1 MQRMKIANRKIGLIA
16 GDGRFPLI
24 FAQEAKRQ
32 GVKVVALAIKKET
45 NPSLENLVDRIHWVN
60 VGELGDLIE
69 ICKKEKITRAV
80 MAGQVRHT
88 RLFSQVKL
96 DARAMALLAG
106 VKDKK
111 ANSLLGAVADE
122 LSREGIELIDSATY
136 LSHLLPSPG
145 ILTRRKPT
153 QKEWRDIEF
162 GHKMAKEIAGL
173 DIGQTIVVKDQAVLA
188 VEGMDG
194 TDSTIKR
201 GGRLGRGSV
210 VVVKVSKPQ
219 QDRRFDLPIVGE
231 RTIEVLKEA
240 KAKVLAFSARSTI
253 LLDRERVVRK
263 ANQSGISLVAI
274 REEGS

>member
-1 MQRMKIANRKIGLIA
+1 MKIEHRKIGLIA
-16 GDGRFPLI
+16 GNGKFPLI
-24 FAQEAKRQ
+24 FAQEAKRV
-32 GVKVVALAIKKET
+32 GTEVIALAIKKET
-45 NPSLENLVDRIHWVN
+45 SPSLENLVDRIHWVN
-60 VGELGDLIE
+60 VGQLGDLIE
-69 ICKKEKITRAV
+69 ICKKEGITRAV

-88 RLFSQVKL
+88 RLFGQVRL

-122 LSREGIELIDSATY
+122 LLREGIELIDSATY

-173 DIGQTIVVKDQAVLA
+173 DIGQTVVVKDQAVLA

-194 TDSTIKR
+194 TDRTIKR
-201 GGRLGRGSV
+201 GGRLGRGDV
-210 VVVKVSKPQ
+210 VVVKVSKPH

-231 RTIEVLKEA
+231 RTVEVLKQA

-253 LLDRERVVRK
+253 LLNREKVVK
-263 ANQSGISLVAI
+263 SANQNGISLVAVK
-274 REEGS
+274 EEES

>member
-1 MQRMKIANRKIGLIA
+1 MKIENRKIGLIA
-16 GDGRFPLI
+16 GNGKFPLI
-24 FAQEAKRQ
+24 FAQEAKKV
-32 GVKVVALAIKKET
+32 GTEVVALAIKKET
-45 NPSLENLVDRIHWVN
+45 SPSLENLVDRIHWVN
-60 VGELGDLIE
+60 VGQLGDLIE
-69 ICKKEKITRAV
+69 ICKKEGITRAV

-88 RLFSQVKL
+88 HLFGQVRL

-111 ANSLLGAVADE
+111 ADSLLGAVADE
-122 LSREGIELIDSATY
+122 LLREGIELIDSATY

-173 DIGQTIVVKDQAVLA
+173 DIGQTVVVKDQTVLA

-201 GGRLGRGSV
+201 GGKLGRGDV
-210 VVVKVSKPQ
+210 VVVKVSKPH

-231 RTIEVLKEA
+231 RTVEVLKQA

-253 LLDRERVVRK
+253 LLDREKVVK
-263 ANQSGISLVAI
+263 SANQNGISLVAVK
-274 REEGS
+274 EKES

>member
-1 MQRMKIANRKIGLIA
+1 MKIENRKIGLIA
-16 GDGRFPLI
+16 GNGKFPLI
-24 FAQEAKRQ
+24 FAQEAKRV
-32 GVKVVALAIKKET
+32 GAEVVALAIKKET
-45 NPSLENLVDRIHWVN
+45 SPRLENLVDRIHWVN
-60 VGELGDLIE
+60 VGQLGDLIE
-69 ICKKEKITRAV
+69 ICKKEGITRAV

-88 RLFSQVKL
+88 RLFSQVRL

-122 LSREGIELIDSATY
+122 LLREGIELIDSATY

-173 DIGQTIVVKDQAVLA
+173 DIGQTVVVKDQTVLA

-194 TDSTIKR
+194 TDRTIKR
-201 GGRLGRGSV
+201 GGKLGRGDV
-210 VVVKVSKPQ
+210 VVVKVSKPH

-231 RTIEVLKEA
+231 RTVEILKQA

-253 LLDRERVVRK
+253 LLDREKVVK
-263 ANQSGISLVAI
+263 NANQNGISLVAVK
-274 REEGS
+274 EEES

>member
-1 MQRMKIANRKIGLIA
+1 MKIGNRKIGLIA
-16 GDGRFPLI
+16 GNGKFPLI
-24 FAQEAKRQ
+24 FAQEAKKA
-32 GVKVVALAIKKET
+32 GAKVVALAIKEET
-45 NPSLENLVDRIHWVN
+45 SPKLKNLVDRIHWVN
-60 VGELGDLIE
+60 VGQLGDLIE
-69 ICKKEKITRAV
+69 ICKKEGITRAV
-80 MAGQVRHT
+80 MAGQVRHS
-88 RLFSQVKL
+88 RLFTQVKF
-96 DARAMALLAG
+96 DPRAMALLAG

-153 QKEWRDIEF
+153 QKEWQDIEF

-173 DIGQTIVVKDQAVLA
+173 DIGQTVVVKDQAVLA

-194 TDSTIKR
+194 TDFTIKR
-201 GGRLGRGSV
+201 GGRLGRGDV

-219 QDRRFDLPIVGE
+219 QDRRFDLPIIGE
-231 RTIEVLKEA
+231 RTVEVLKQA

-253 LLDRERVVRK
+253 LLDRKKVVK
-263 ANQSGISLVAI
+263 SANQNGISLVAI
-274 REEGS
+274 KEEQS

>member
-1 MQRMKIANRKIGLIA
+1 MKIEHRKIGLIA
-16 GDGRFPLI
+16 GNGKFPLI
-24 FAQEAKRQ
+24 FAQEAKRV
-32 GVKVVALAIKKET
+32 GAEVVALAIKKET
-45 NPSLENLVDRIHWVN
+45 SPSLENLVDRIHWVN
-60 VGELGDLIE
+60 VGQLGDLIE
-69 ICKKEKITRAV
+69 ICKKEGITRAV

-88 RLFSQVKL
+88 RLFGQVRL

-122 LSREGIELIDSATY
+122 LLREGIELIDSATY

-153 QKEWRDIEF
+153 QNEWRDIEF

-173 DIGQTIVVKDQAVLA
+173 DIGQTVVVKDQTVLA

-194 TDSTIKR
+194 TDRTIKR
-201 GGRLGRGSV
+201 GGKLGRGDV

-219 QDRRFDLPIVGE
+219 QDRRFDLPIIGE
-231 RTIEVLKEA
+231 RTVEVLKQA

-253 LLDRERVVRK
+253 LLNREKVVK
-263 ANQSGISLVAI
+263 SANQNGISLVAVK
-274 REEGS
+274 EEES

>member
-1 MQRMKIANRKIGLIA
+1 MKIGNRKIGLIA
-16 GDGRFPLI
+16 GNGKFPLI
-24 FAQEAKRQ
+24 FAQEAKKA
-32 GVKVVALAIKKET
+32 GAKVVALAIKEET
-45 NPSLENLVDRIHWVN
+45 SPKLKNLVDRIHWVN
-60 VGELGDLIE
+60 VGQLGDLIE
-69 ICKKEKITRAV
+69 ICKKEGITRAV
-80 MAGQVRHT
+80 MAGQVRHS
-88 RLFSQVKL
+88 RLFTQVKL
-96 DARAMALLAG
+96 DPRAMALLAG

-173 DIGQTIVVKDQAVLA
+173 DIGQTVVVKDQSVLA

-194 TDSTIKR
+194 TDFTIKR
-201 GGRLGRGSV
+201 GGRLGRGDV

-219 QDRRFDLPIVGE
+219 QDRRFDLPIIGE
-231 RTIEVLKEA
+231 RTVEVLKQA

-253 LLDRERVVRK
+253 LLNRKKVVK
-263 ANQSGISLVAI
+263 SANQNGISLVAI
-274 REEGS
+274 KEEQS

>member
-1 MQRMKIANRKIGLIA
+1 LQGMKIENKKIGLIA
-16 GDGRFPLI
+16 GNGRFPLI
-24 FAQEAKRQ
+24 FAQEAKRA
-32 GVKVVALAIKKET
+32 GVEVVALAIKKET
-45 NPSLENLVDRIHWVN
+45 SPSLENLVDRIHWVD
-60 VGELGDLIE
+60 VGQLGDLIE
-69 ICKKEKITRAV
+69 ICKKEGITRAV

-122 LSREGIELIDSATY
+122 LSREGIELINSAIY

-153 QKEWRDIEF
+153 QKEWQDIEF

-173 DIGQTIVVKDQAVLA
+173 DIGQTVVVKDQAVLA
-188 VEGMDG
+188 VEGMEG
-194 TDSTIKR
+194 TDLAIKR
-201 GGRLGRGSV
+201 GGKLGRRDV

-231 RTIEVLKEA
+231 RTVKVLKEA
-240 KAKVLAFSARSTI
+240 KAKVFAFSARNTI
-253 LLDRERVVRK
+253 LLNREKVVKR
-263 ANQSGISLVAI
+263 ANQNGISLVAI
-274 REEGS
+274 KEEES

>member
-1 MQRMKIANRKIGLIA
+1 MKIEHRKIGLIA
-16 GDGRFPLI
+16 GNGKFPLI
-24 FAQEAKRQ
+24 FAQEAKRV
-32 GVKVVALAIKKET
+32 GAEVVALAIKKET
-45 NPSLENLVDRIHWVN
+45 SPSLENLVDRIHWVN
-60 VGELGDLIE
+60 VGQLGDLIE
-69 ICKKEKITRAV
+69 ICKKEGITRAV

-88 RLFSQVKL
+88 RLFGQVRL

-122 LSREGIELIDSATY
+122 LLREGIELIDSATY

-173 DIGQTIVVKDQAVLA
+173 DIGQTVVVKDQAVLA

-194 TDSTIKR
+194 TDRTIKR
-201 GGRLGRGSV
+201 GGKLGRGDV
-210 VVVKVSKPQ
+210 VVVKVSKPH
-219 QDRRFDLPIVGE
+219 QDRRFDLPIIGE
-231 RTIEVLKEA
+231 RTIEVLKQV

-253 LLDRERVVRK
+253 LLDREKVIK
-263 ANQSGISLVAI
+263 SANQNGISLVAVK
-274 REEGS
+274 EEES

>member
-1 MQRMKIANRKIGLIA
+1 MKIENRKIGLIA
-16 GDGRFPLI
+16 GNGKFPLI
-24 FAQEAKRQ
+24 FAQEAKRV
-32 GVKVVALAIKKET
+32 GTEVVALAIKKET
-45 NPSLENLVDRIHWVN
+45 SPSLENLVDRIHWVN
-60 VGELGDLIE
+60 VGQLGDLIE
-69 ICKKEKITRAV
+69 ICKKEGITRAV

-88 RLFSQVKL
+88 RLFGQVRL

-122 LSREGIELIDSATY
+122 LLREGIELIDSATY

-173 DIGQTIVVKDQAVLA
+173 DIGQTVVVKDQTVLA

-194 TDSTIKR
+194 TDRTIKR
-201 GGRLGRGSV
+201 GGKLGRGDV

-219 QDRRFDLPIVGE
+219 QDRRFDLPIIGE
-231 RTIEVLKEA
+231 RTIEVLKQV

-253 LLDRERVVRK
+253 LLDREKVIK
-263 ANQSGISLVAI
+263 SANQNGISLVAVK
-274 REEGS
+274 EEES

>member
-1 MQRMKIANRKIGLIA
+1 MKIEHRKIGLIA
-16 GDGRFPLI
+16 GNGKFPLI
-24 FAQEAKRQ
+24 FAQEAKRV
-32 GVKVVALAIKKET
+32 GAEVVALAIKKET
-45 NPSLENLVDRIHWVN
+45 SPSLENLVDRIHWVN
-60 VGELGDLIE
+60 VGQLGDLIE
-69 ICKKEKITRAV
+69 ICKKEGITRAV

-88 RLFSQVKL
+88 RLFGQVRL

-122 LSREGIELIDSATY
+122 LLREGIELIDSATY

-173 DIGQTIVVKDQAVLA
+173 DIGQTVVVKDQTVLA

-201 GGRLGRGSV
+201 GGKLGRGDV
-210 VVVKVSKPQ
+210 VVVKVSKPH

-231 RTIEVLKEA
+231 RTVEVLKQA

-253 LLDRERVVRK
+253 LLNREKVVK
-263 ANQSGISLVAI
+263 SANQNGISLVAVK
-274 REEGS
+274 EEES

>member
-1 MQRMKIANRKIGLIA
+1 MKIGNRKIGLIA
-16 GDGRFPLI
+16 GNGKFPLI
-24 FAQEAKRQ
+24 FAQEAKKA
-32 GVKVVALAIKKET
+32 GAKVVALAIKEET
-45 NPSLENLVDRIHWVN
+45 SPKLKNLVDRIHWVN
-60 VGELGDLIE
+60 VGQLGDLIE
-69 ICKKEKITRAV
+69 ICKKEGITRAV
-80 MAGQVRHT
+80 MAGQVRHS
-88 RLFSQVKL
+88 RLFTQVKF
-96 DARAMALLAG
+96 DPRAMALLAG

-153 QKEWRDIEF
+153 QKEWLDIEF

-173 DIGQTIVVKDQAVLA
+173 DIGQTVVVKDQSVLA

-194 TDSTIKR
+194 TDFTIKR
-201 GGRLGRGSV
+201 GGRLGRGDV

-219 QDRRFDLPIVGE
+219 QDRRFDLPIIGE
-231 RTIEVLKEA
+231 RTVEVLKQA

-253 LLDRERVVRK
+253 LLDRKKVVK
-263 ANQSGISLVAI
+263 SANQNGISLVAI
-274 REEGS
+274 KEEQS

>member
-1 MQRMKIANRKIGLIA
+1 MKIGNRKIGLIA
-16 GDGRFPLI
+16 GNGKFPLI
-24 FAQEAKRQ
+24 FAQEAKKA
-32 GVKVVALAIKKET
+32 GAKVVALAIKEET
-45 NPSLENLVDRIHWVN
+45 SPKLKNLVDRIHWVN
-60 VGELGDLIE
+60 VGQLGDLIE
-69 ICKKEKITRAV
+69 ICKKEGITRAV
-80 MAGQVRHT
+80 MAGQVRHS
-88 RLFSQVKL
+88 RLFTQVKL
-96 DARAMALLAG
+96 DPRAMALLAG

-173 DIGQTIVVKDQAVLA
+173 DIGQTVVVKDQSVLA

-194 TDSTIKR
+194 TDFTIKR
-201 GGRLGRGSV
+201 GGRLGRGDV

-219 QDRRFDLPIVGE
+219 QDRRFDLPIIGE
-231 RTIEVLKEA
+231 RTVEVLKQA

-253 LLDRERVVRK
+253 LLDRKKVVK
-263 ANQSGISLVAI
+263 SANQNGISLVAI
-274 REEGS
+274 KEEQS

>member
-1 MQRMKIANRKIGLIA
+1 MKIANRKIGLIA
-16 GDGRFPLI
+16 GNGRFPLI
-24 FAQEAKRQ
+24 FAQEAKKA
-32 GVKVVALAIKKET
+32 GLEVVAVAIKKET
-45 NPSLENLVDRIHWVN
+45 DPGLEKLVDRIHWVS
-60 VGELGDLIE
+60 VGQLGDLIE
-69 ICKKEKITRAV
+69 ICKKEGISKAV

-88 RLFSQVKL
+88 RLFSEVRL

-122 LSREGIELIDSATY
+122 LSREGIELVDSATF

-173 DIGQTIVVKDQAVLA
+173 DIGQTVVVKDQAVLA
-188 VEGMDG
+188 VEGMEG
-194 TDSTIKR
+194 TDLAIKR
-201 GGRLGRGSV
+201 GGKLGRGDA

-231 RTIEVLKEA
+231 RTIEVLKET

-253 LLDRERVVRK
+253 LLDREKVVKK
-263 ANQSGISLVAI
+263 ANESGISLVAI
-274 REEGS
+274 KE

>member
-1 MQRMKIANRKIGLIA
+1 MKIEHRKIGLIA
-16 GDGRFPLI
+16 GNGKFPLI
-24 FAQEAKRQ
+24 FAQEAKRV
-32 GVKVVALAIKKET
+32 GAEVVALAIKKET
-45 NPSLENLVDRIHWVN
+45 SPSLENLVDRIHWVN
-60 VGELGDLIE
+60 VGQLGDLIE
-69 ICKKEKITRAV
+69 ICKKEGITRAV

-88 RLFSQVKL
+88 RLFGQVRL

-122 LSREGIELIDSATY
+122 LLREGIELIDSATY

-162 GHKMAKEIAGL
+162 GHKMAKEIADL
-173 DIGQTIVVKDQAVLA
+173 DIGQTVVVKDQTVLA

-201 GGRLGRGSV
+201 GGKLGRGDV
-210 VVVKVSKPQ
+210 VVVKVSKPH

-231 RTIEVLKEA
+231 RTVEVLKQA

-253 LLDRERVVRK
+253 LLNREKVVK
-263 ANQSGISLVAI
+263 SANQNGISLVAVK
-274 REEGS
+274 EEES

>member
-1 MQRMKIANRKIGLIA
+1 MKIENRKIGLIA
-16 GDGRFPLI
+16 GNGKFPLI
-24 FAQEAKRQ
+24 FAQEAKRV
-32 GVKVVALAIKKET
+32 GAELVALAIKKET
-45 NPSLENLVDRIHWVN
+45 SPRLENLVDRIHWVN
-60 VGELGDLIE
+60 VGQLGNLIE
-69 ICKKEKITRAV
+69 ICKKEGITRAV

-88 RLFSQVKL
+88 RLFGQVKL

-122 LSREGIELIDSATY
+122 LLREGIELIDSATY

-173 DIGQTIVVKDQAVLA
+173 DIGQTVVVKDQTVLA

-194 TDSTIKR
+194 TDRTIKR
-201 GGRLGRGSV
+201 GGKLGRGDV

-219 QDRRFDLPIVGE
+219 QDRRFDLPIIGE
-231 RTIEVLKEA
+231 RTIEVLKQA

-253 LLDRERVVRK
+253 LLDREKVVK
-263 ANQSGISLVAI
+263 SANQNGISLVAVK
-274 REEGS
+274 EEES

>member
-1 MQRMKIANRKIGLIA
+1 MKIENRKIGLIA
-16 GDGRFPLI
+16 GNGKFPLI
-24 FAQEAKRQ
+24 FAQEAKRV
-32 GVKVVALAIKKET
+32 GAEVVALAIKKET
-45 NPSLENLVDRIHWVN
+45 SPSLENLVDRIHWVN
-60 VGELGDLIE
+60 VGQLGDLIE
-69 ICKKEKITRAV
+69 ICKKEGITRAV

-88 RLFSQVKL
+88 RLFSQVRL

-122 LSREGIELIDSATY
+122 LLREGIELIDSATY

-173 DIGQTIVVKDQAVLA
+173 DIGQTVVVKDQAVLA
-188 VEGMDG
+188 VEGMEG
-194 TDSTIKR
+194 TDRAIKR
-201 GGRLGRGSV
+201 GGKLGKGDV

-231 RTIEVLKEA
+231 RTVEVLKQA
-240 KAKVLAFSARSTI
+240 KAKVLAFSARNTI
-253 LLDRERVVRK
+253 LLNREKVVK
-263 ANQSGISLVAI
+263 SANQNGISLVAI
-274 REEGS
+274 KEEES

>member
-1 MQRMKIANRKIGLIA
+1 MKIENRKIGLIA
-16 GDGRFPLI
+16 GNGKFPLI
-24 FAQEAKRQ
+24 FAQEAKKV
-32 GVKVVALAIKKET
+32 GTEVVALAIKKET
-45 NPSLENLVDRIHWVN
+45 SPSLENLVDKIHWVN
-60 VGELGDLIE
+60 VGQLGDLIE
-69 ICKKEKITRAV
+69 ICKKEGITRAV

-88 RLFSQVKL
+88 RLFGQVRL

-122 LSREGIELIDSATY
+122 LLREGIELIDSATY

-153 QKEWRDIEF
+153 QREWQDIEF

-173 DIGQTIVVKDQAVLA
+173 DIGQTVVVKDQTVLA

-194 TDSTIKR
+194 TDRTIKR
-201 GGRLGRGSV
+201 GGKLGKGDV

-219 QDRRFDLPIVGE
+219 QDRRFDLPIIGE
-231 RTIEVLKEA
+231 RTVEVLKQA

-253 LLDRERVVRK
+253 LLNREKVVK
-263 ANQSGISLVAI
+263 SANQNGISLVAVK
-274 REEGS
+274 EEES

>member
-1 MQRMKIANRKIGLIA
+1 MKIENRKIGLIA
-16 GDGRFPLI
+16 GNGKFPLI
-24 FAQEAKRQ
+24 FAQEAKRV
-32 GVKVVALAIKKET
+32 GTEVVALAIKKET
-45 NPSLENLVDRIHWVN
+45 SPSLENLVDRIHWVN
-60 VGELGDLIE
+60 VGQLGDLIE
-69 ICKKEKITRAV
+69 ICKKEGITRAV

-88 RLFSQVKL
+88 RLFGQVRL

-122 LSREGIELIDSATY
+122 LLREGIELIDSATY

-153 QKEWRDIEF
+153 QNEWRDIEF

-173 DIGQTIVVKDQAVLA
+173 DIGQTVVVKDQTVLA

-194 TDSTIKR
+194 TDRTIKR
-201 GGRLGRGSV
+201 GGKLGRGDV

-231 RTIEVLKEA
+231 RTVEVLKQA

-253 LLDRERVVRK
+253 LLNREKVVK
-263 ANQSGISLVAI
+263 NANQNGISLVAVK
-274 REEGS
+274 EEKS

>member
-1 MQRMKIANRKIGLIA
+1 MKIENRKIGLIA
-16 GDGRFPLI
+16 GNGKFPLI
-24 FAQEAKRQ
+24 FAQEAKRV
-32 GVKVVALAIKKET
+32 GAEVVALAIKKET
-45 NPSLENLVDRIHWVN
+45 SPSLENLVDRIHWVN
-60 VGELGDLIE
+60 VGQLGDLIE
-69 ICKKEKITRAV
+69 ICKKEGITRAV

-88 RLFSQVKL
+88 RLFGQVRL

-122 LSREGIELIDSATY
+122 LLREGIELIDSATY

-153 QKEWRDIEF
+153 QNEWRDIEF

-173 DIGQTIVVKDQAVLA
+173 DIGQTVVVKDQTVLA

-194 TDSTIKR
+194 TDRTIKR
-201 GGRLGRGSV
+201 GGKLGRGDV

-219 QDRRFDLPIVGE
+219 QDRRFDLPIIGE
-231 RTIEVLKEA
+231 RTIEVLKQA

-253 LLDRERVVRK
+253 LLNREKVVK
-263 ANQSGISLVAI
+263 SANQNGISLVAVK
-274 REEGS
+274 EEES

>member
-1 MQRMKIANRKIGLIA
+1 LQRMKTVSRKIGLIS
-16 GDGRFPLI
+16 GNGKFPLI
-24 FAQEAKRQ
+24 FAREAKRAK
-32 GVKVVALAIKKET
+32 VEVVALAIKKET
-45 NPSLENLVDRIHWVN
+45 NPSLENLVDRIHWVDL
-60 VGELGDLIE
+60 GQLGDLIE
-69 ICKKEKITRAV
+69 ICKREGITRAV

-88 RLFSQVKL
+88 RLFSEVKL

-173 DIGQTIVVKDQAVLA
+173 DIGQTVVVKDQAVLA
-188 VEGMDG
+188 VEGMEG

-201 GGRLGRGSV
+201 GGKLGRGNV

-231 RTIEVLKEA
+231 RTIQVLKEA
-240 KAKVLAFSARSTI
+240 KARVLAFSARSTI
-253 LLDRERVVRK
+253 LLDRDKVVK
-263 ANQSGISLVAI
+263 SANKNGISLVAI
-274 REEGS
+274 KEEKS

>member
-1 MQRMKIANRKIGLIA
+1 MKIENRKIGLIA
-16 GDGRFPLI
+16 GNGKFPLI
-24 FAQEAKRQ
+24 FAQEAKRV
-32 GVKVVALAIKKET
+32 GAELVALAIKKET
-45 NPSLENLVDRIHWVN
+45 SPSLENLVDKIHWVN
-60 VGELGDLIE
+60 VGQLGNLIE
-69 ICKKEKITRAV
+69 ICKKEGITRAV

-88 RLFSQVKL
+88 RLFGQVKL

-122 LSREGIELIDSATY
+122 LLREGIELIDSATY

-173 DIGQTIVVKDQAVLA
+173 DIGQTVVVKDQTVLA

-194 TDSTIKR
+194 TDRTIKR
-201 GGRLGRGSV
+201 GGKLGRGDV

-219 QDRRFDLPIVGE
+219 QDRRFDLPIIGE
-231 RTIEVLKEA
+231 RTIEVLKQA

-253 LLDRERVVRK
+253 LLDREKVVK
-263 ANQSGISLVAI
+263 SANQNGISLVAVK
-274 REEGS
+274 EEES

>member
-1 MQRMKIANRKIGLIA
+1 MKIENRKIGLIA
-16 GDGRFPLI
+16 GNGRFPLI
-24 FAQEAKRQ
+24 FAQEAKKA
-32 GVKVVALAIKKET
+32 GAEVVALAIKKET
-45 NPSLENLVDRIHWVN
+45 SPSLENLVDRVHWVD
-60 VGELGDLIE
+60 VGQLGDLIE
-69 ICKKEKITRAV
+69 ICKKEGITRAV

-88 RLFSQVKL
+88 HLFSQVKL

-122 LSREGIELIDSATY
+122 LSREGIELIDSSAY

-173 DIGQTIVVKDQAVLA
+173 DIGQTVVVKDQAVLA
-188 VEGMDG
+188 VEGMEG
-194 TDSTIKR
+194 TDLTIKR
-201 GGRLGRGSV
+201 GGKLGRGDV
-210 VVVKVSKPQ
+210 IVVKVSKPQ

-231 RTIEVLKEA
+231 RTVEVLKEA

-253 LLDRERVVRK
+253 LLDREKVVKR
-263 ANQSGISLVAI
+263 ANQNGISLVAI
-274 REEGS
+274 KEED

>member
-1 MQRMKIANRKIGLIA
+1 MKIENRKIGLIA
-16 GDGRFPLI
+16 GNGKFPLI
-24 FAQEAKRQ
+24 FAQEAKRV
-32 GVKVVALAIKKET
+32 GAEVIALAIKKET
-45 NPSLENLVDRIHWVN
+45 SPSLENLVDRIHWVN
-60 VGELGDLIE
+60 VGQLGDLIE
-69 ICKKEKITRAV
+69 ICKKEGITRAV

-88 RLFSQVKL
+88 RLFGQVRL

-122 LSREGIELIDSATY
+122 LLREGIELIDSATY

-173 DIGQTIVVKDQAVLA
+173 DIGQTVVVKDQAVLA
-188 VEGMDG
+188 VEGMEG
-194 TDSTIKR
+194 TDRAIKR
-201 GGRLGRGSV
+201 GGKLGKGDV

-231 RTIEVLKEA
+231 RTVEVLKQA
-240 KAKVLAFSARSTI
+240 KAKVLAFSARNTI
-253 LLDRERVVRK
+253 LLNREKVIK
-263 ANQSGISLVAI
+263 SANQNGISLVAI
-274 REEGS
+274 KEEES

>member
-1 MQRMKIANRKIGLIA
+1 MKIENRKIGLIA
-16 GDGRFPLI
+16 GNGRFPLI
-24 FAQEAKRQ
+24 FAQEAKKA
-32 GVKVVALAIKKET
+32 GAEVVALAIKKET
-45 NPSLENLVDRIHWVN
+45 SPSLENLVDRVHWVD
-60 VGELGDLIE
+60 VGQLGDLIE
-69 ICKKEKITRAV
+69 ICKKEGITRAV

-122 LSREGIELIDSATY
+122 LSREGIELIDSSAY

-153 QKEWRDIEF
+153 QKEWQDIEF

-173 DIGQTIVVKDQAVLA
+173 DIGQTVVVKDQAVLA
-188 VEGMDG
+188 VEGMEG
-194 TDSTIKR
+194 TDLTIKR
-201 GGRLGRGSV
+201 GGKLGKGDV
-210 VVVKVSKPQ
+210 IVVKVSKPQ

-231 RTIEVLKEA
+231 RTVEVLKEA

-253 LLDRERVVRK
+253 LLDREKVVKK
-263 ANQSGISLVAI
+263 ANQNGISLVAI
-274 REEGS
+274 KEED

>member
-1 MQRMKIANRKIGLIA
+1 MKIGDRKIGLIA
-16 GDGRFPLI
+16 GNGKFPLI
-24 FAQEAKRQ
+24 FAQEAKKA
-32 GVKVVALAIKKET
+32 GAKVVALAIKEET
-45 NPSLENLVDRIHWVN
+45 SPKLKNLVDRIHWVN
-60 VGELGDLIE
+60 VGQLGDLIE
-69 ICKKEKITRAV
+69 ICKKEGITRAV
-80 MAGQVRHT
+80 MAGQVRHS
-88 RLFSQVKL
+88 RLFTQVKL
-96 DARAMALLAG
+96 DPRAMALLAG

-153 QKEWRDIEF
+153 QKEWQDIEF

-173 DIGQTIVVKDQAVLA
+173 DIGQTVVVKDQSVLA

-194 TDSTIKR
+194 TDFTIKR
-201 GGRLGRGSV
+201 GGRLGRGDV

-219 QDRRFDLPIVGE
+219 QDRRFDLPIIGE
-231 RTIEVLKEA
+231 RTVEVLKQA

-253 LLDRERVVRK
+253 LLDRKKVVKR
-263 ANQSGISLVAI
+263 ANQNGISLVAI
-274 REEGS
+274 KEEQS

>member
-1 MQRMKIANRKIGLIA
+1 MKIEHRKIGLIA
-16 GDGRFPLI
+16 GNGKFPLI
-24 FAQEAKRQ
+24 FAQEAKKV
-32 GVKVVALAIKKET
+32 GTEVVALAIKKET
-45 NPSLENLVDRIHWVN
+45 SPSLENLVDRIHWVN
-60 VGELGDLIE
+60 VGQLGDLIE
-69 ICKKEKITRAV
+69 ICKKEGITRAV

-88 RLFSQVKL
+88 RLFGQVRL

-122 LSREGIELIDSATY
+122 LLREGIELIDSATY

-153 QKEWRDIEF
+153 QNEWRDIEF

-173 DIGQTIVVKDQAVLA
+173 DIGQTVVVKDQTVLA

-194 TDSTIKR
+194 TDRTIKR
-201 GGRLGRGSV
+201 GGKLGRGDV

-219 QDRRFDLPIVGE
+219 QDRRFDLPIIGE
-231 RTIEVLKEA
+231 KTVEVLKQA

-253 LLDRERVVRK
+253 LLNREKVVK
-263 ANQSGISLVAI
+263 SANQNGISLVAVK
-274 REEGS
+274 EEES

>member
-1 MQRMKIANRKIGLIA
+1 MKIENRKIGLIA
-16 GDGRFPLI
+16 GNGKFPLI
-24 FAQEAKRQ
+24 FAQEAKRV
-32 GVKVVALAIKKET
+32 GAEVVALAIKKET
-45 NPSLENLVDRIHWVN
+45 SPRLQNLVDRIHWVN
-60 VGELGDLIE
+60 VGQLGDLIE
-69 ICKKEKITRAV
+69 ICKKEGITRAV

-122 LSREGIELIDSATY
+122 LLREGIELMDSATY

-153 QKEWRDIEF
+153 QREWRDIEF

-173 DIGQTIVVKDQAVLA
+173 DIGQTVVVKDQAVLA
-188 VEGMDG
+188 VEGMEG
-194 TDSTIKR
+194 TDRTIKR
-201 GGRLGRGSV
+201 GGRLGRGDV
-210 VVVKVSKPQ
+210 VVVKVSKPE

-231 RTIEVLKEA
+231 RTVEVLKQA
-240 KAKVLAFSARSTI
+240 KAKVLAFSARNTI
-253 LLDRERVVRK
+253 LLDREKVVK
-263 ANQSGISLVAI
+263 SANQNGISLVAI
-274 REEGS
+274 KEKES

>member
-1 MQRMKIANRKIGLIA
+1 MKIENRKIGLIA
-16 GDGRFPLI
+16 GNGKFPLI
-24 FAQEAKRQ
+24 FAQEAKKV
-32 GVKVVALAIKKET
+32 GTEVVALAIKKET
-45 NPSLENLVDRIHWVN
+45 SPSLENLVDRIHWVN
-60 VGELGDLIE
+60 VGQLGDLIE
-69 ICKKEKITRAV
+69 ICKKEGITRAV

-88 RLFSQVKL
+88 RLFGQVRL

-122 LSREGIELIDSATY
+122 LLREGIELIDSATY

-173 DIGQTIVVKDQAVLA
+173 DIGQTVVVKDQTVLA

-194 TDSTIKR
+194 TDRTIKR
-201 GGRLGRGSV
+201 GGKLGRGDV

-219 QDRRFDLPIVGE
+219 QDRRFDLPIIGE
-231 RTIEVLKEA
+231 RTIEVLKQA

-253 LLDRERVVRK
+253 LLNREKVVK
-263 ANQSGISLVAI
+263 SANQNGISLVAVK
-274 REEGS
+274 EEES

>member
-1 MQRMKIANRKIGLIA
+1 MKIENRKIGLIA
-16 GDGRFPLI
+16 GNGKFPLI
-24 FAQEAKRQ
+24 FAQEAKRV
-32 GVKVVALAIKKET
+32 GAEVVALAIKKET
-45 NPSLENLVDRIHWVN
+45 SPSLENLVDRIHWVN
-60 VGELGDLIE
+60 VGQLGDLIE
-69 ICKKEKITRAV
+69 ICKKEGITRAV

-88 RLFSQVKL
+88 RLFGQVRL

-122 LSREGIELIDSATY
+122 LLREGIELIDSATY

-153 QKEWRDIEF
+153 QNEWRDIEF

-173 DIGQTIVVKDQAVLA
+173 DIGQTVVVKDQTVLA

-194 TDSTIKR
+194 TDRTIKR
-201 GGRLGRGSV
+201 GGKLGRGDV
-210 VVVKVSKPQ
+210 VVVKVSKPH

-231 RTIEVLKEA
+231 RTVEVLKQA

-253 LLDRERVVRK
+253 LLDREKVVK
-263 ANQSGISLVAI
+263 SANQNGISLVAVK
-274 REEGS
+274 EEES

>member
-1 MQRMKIANRKIGLIA
+1 MKIENRKIGLIA
-16 GDGRFPLI
+16 GNGNFPLI
-24 FAQEAKRQ
+24 FAQEAKRV
-32 GVKVVALAIKKET
+32 GTEVVALAIKKET
-45 NPSLENLVDRIHWVN
+45 SPSLENLVDRIHWVN
-60 VGELGDLIE
+60 VGQLGDLIE
-69 ICKKEKITRAV
+69 ICKKEGITRAV

-88 RLFSQVKL
+88 RLFGQLKL

-122 LSREGIELIDSATY
+122 LLREGIELIDSATY

-173 DIGQTIVVKDQAVLA
+173 DIGQTVVVKDQAVLA

-201 GGRLGRGSV
+201 GGKLGRGDV

-231 RTIEVLKEA
+231 RTVEVLKQA

-253 LLDRERVVRK
+253 LLDREKVVK
-263 ANQSGISLVAI
+263 NANQNGISLVAVK
-274 REEGS
+274 EKES

>member
-1 MQRMKIANRKIGLIA
+1 MKIENRKIGLIA
-16 GDGRFPLI
+16 GNGKFPLI
-24 FAQEAKRQ
+24 FAQEAKKV
-32 GVKVVALAIKKET
+32 GTEVVALAIKKET
-45 NPSLENLVDRIHWVN
+45 SPSLENLVDRIHWVN
-60 VGELGDLIE
+60 VGQLGDLIE
-69 ICKKEKITRAV
+69 ICKKEGITRAV

-88 RLFSQVKL
+88 RLFGQVRL

-122 LSREGIELIDSATY
+122 LLREGIELIDSATY

-153 QKEWRDIEF
+153 QNEWRDIEF

-173 DIGQTIVVKDQAVLA
+173 DIGQTVVVKDQTVLA

-194 TDSTIKR
+194 TDRTIKR
-201 GGRLGRGSV
+201 GGKLGRGDV
-210 VVVKVSKPQ
+210 VVVKVSKPH
-219 QDRRFDLPIVGE
+219 QDRRFDLPIIGE

-253 LLDRERVVRK
+253 LLNREKVVK
-263 ANQSGISLVAI
+263 SANQNGISLVAVK
-274 REEGS
+274 EEES

>member
-1 MQRMKIANRKIGLIA
+1 MKIENRKIGLIA
-16 GDGRFPLI
+16 GNGKFPLI
-24 FAQEAKRQ
+24 FAQEAKRV
-32 GVKVVALAIKKET
+32 GAEVVALAIKKET
-45 NPSLENLVDRIHWVN
+45 SPSLQNLVDRIHWVN
-60 VGELGDLIE
+60 VGQLGDLIE
-69 ICKKEKITRAV
+69 ICKKEGITRAV

-122 LSREGIELIDSATY
+122 LLREGIELMDSATY

-153 QKEWRDIEF
+153 QREWRDIEF
-162 GHKMAKEIAGL
+162 GHKMAKEIASL
-173 DIGQTIVVKDQAVLA
+173 DIGQTVVVKDQAVLA
-188 VEGMDG
+188 VEGMEG
-194 TDSTIKR
+194 TDRAIKR
-201 GGRLGRGSV
+201 GGRLGRGDV

-231 RTIEVLKEA
+231 RTVEVLKQA
-240 KAKVLAFSARSTI
+240 KAKVLAFSARNTI
-253 LLDRERVVRK
+253 LLDREKVVK
-263 ANQSGISLVAI
+263 SANQNGLSLVAI
-274 REEGS
+274 KEKES

>member
-1 MQRMKIANRKIGLIA
+1 MKIENKKIGLIA
-16 GDGRFPLI
+16 GNGRFPLI
-24 FAQEAKRQ
+24 LAQEAKRA
-32 GVKVVALAIKKET
+32 GLEVVALAIKKET
-45 NPSLENLVDRIHWVN
+45 SPSLENLVDRIHWVD
-60 VGELGDLIE
+60 VGQLGDLIE
-69 ICKKEKITRAV
+69 ICKKEGITRAV

-122 LSREGIELIDSATY
+122 LSREGIELINSATY

-153 QKEWRDIEF
+153 QKEWQDIEF

-173 DIGQTIVVKDQAVLA
+173 DIGQTVVVKDQAVLA
-188 VEGMDG
+188 VEGMEG
-194 TDSTIKR
+194 TDLAIKR
-201 GGRLGRGSV
+201 GGKLGRRDV

-219 QDRRFDLPIVGE
+219 QDRRFDLPVVGE
-231 RTIEVLKEA
+231 RTVEVLKEA
-240 KAKVLAFSARSTI
+240 KAKIFAFSARNTI
-253 LLDRERVVRK
+253 LLNREKVVKR
-263 ANQSGISLVAI
+263 ANQNGISLVAI
-274 REEGS
+274 KEEES

>member
-1 MQRMKIANRKIGLIA
+1 MKIENRKIGLIA
-16 GDGRFPLI
+16 GNGKFPLI
-24 FAQEAKRQ
+24 FAQEAKRV
-32 GVKVVALAIKKET
+32 GTEVVALAIKKET
-45 NPSLENLVDRIHWVN
+45 SPSLENLVDRIHWVN
-60 VGELGDLIE
+60 VGQLGNLIE
-69 ICKKEKITRAV
+69 ICKKEGITRAV

-88 RLFSQVKL
+88 RLFGQVRL

-122 LSREGIELIDSATY
+122 LLREGIELIDSATY

-153 QKEWRDIEF
+153 QNEWRDIEF

-173 DIGQTIVVKDQAVLA
+173 DIGQTVVVKDQTVLA

-194 TDSTIKR
+194 TDRTIKR
-201 GGRLGRGSV
+201 GGKLGRGGV

-231 RTIEVLKEA
+231 RTVEVLKQA

-253 LLDRERVVRK
+253 LLDREKVVK
-263 ANQSGISLVAI
+263 NANQNGISLVAVK
-274 REEGS
+274 EEKS

>member
-1 MQRMKIANRKIGLIA
+1 MKIENRKIGLIA
-16 GDGRFPLI
+16 GNGRFPLI
-24 FAQEAKRQ
+24 FAQEAKKA
-32 GVKVVALAIKKET
+32 GAEVVALAIKKET
-45 NPSLENLVDRIHWVN
+45 SPSLENLVDRVHWVD
-60 VGELGDLIE
+60 VGQLGDLIE
-69 ICKKEKITRAV
+69 ICKKEGITRAV

-122 LSREGIELIDSATY
+122 LSREGIELIDSSAY

-173 DIGQTIVVKDQAVLA
+173 DIGQTVVVKDQAVLA
-188 VEGMDG
+188 VEGMEG
-194 TDSTIKR
+194 TDLTIKR
-201 GGRLGRGSV
+201 GGKLGRGDV
-210 VVVKVSKPQ
+210 IVVKVSKPQ

-231 RTIEVLKEA
+231 RTVEVLKEA

-253 LLDRERVVRK
+253 LLDREKVVKR
-263 ANQSGISLVAI
+263 ANQNGISLVAI
-274 REEGS
+274 KEED

>member
-1 MQRMKIANRKIGLIA
+1 MKIVNRKIGLIA
-16 GDGRFPLI
+16 GNGRFPLI
-24 FAQEAKRQ
+24 FAQEAKKQ
-32 GVKVVALAIKKET
+32 GVEVVALAIKKET
-45 NPSLENLVDRIHWVN
+45 NPSLENLVDRIHWVDL
-60 VGELGDLIE
+60 GELGDLIE
-69 ICKKEKITRAV
+69 ICKREEITRAV

-106 VKDKK
+106 VQDKK

-145 ILTRRKPT
+145 ILTRWKPT

-173 DIGQTIVVKDQAVLA
+173 DIGQTVVVKDQAVLA
-188 VEGMDG
+188 VEGMEG
-194 TDSTIKR
+194 TDLTIKR
-201 GGRLGRGSV
+201 GGKLGKGDV

-219 QDRRFDLPIVGE
+219 QDRRFDLPIIGE
-231 RTIEVLKEA
+231 RTIEVLKAA

-253 LLDRERVVRK
+253 LLDREKVVKK
-263 ANQSGISLVAI
+263 ANQNGISLVAI
-274 REEGS
+274 KEED

>member
-1 MQRMKIANRKIGLIA
+1 MKILNRKIGLIA
-16 GDGRFPLI
+16 GNGRFPLI
-24 FAQEAKRQ
+24 FAREAKRA
-32 GVKVVALAIKKET
+32 GVEVVALAIKKET
-45 NPSLENLVDRIHWVN
+45 SPSLVNLVDRIHWVD
-60 VGELGDLIE
+60 VGQLGDLIE
-69 ICKKEKITRAV
+69 ICKKEGITRAV
-80 MAGQVRHT
+80 MAGQVKHT
-88 RLFSQVKL
+88 RLFSEVKL

-122 LSREGIELIDSATY
+122 LSREGIELIDSASY
-136 LSHLLPSPG
+136 LAHLLPSPG

-153 QKEWRDIEF
+153 QKEWQDIEF

-173 DIGQTIVVKDQAVLA
+173 DIGQTVVVKDQAVLA
-188 VEGMDG
+188 VEGMEG
-194 TDSTIKR
+194 TDRTIRR
-201 GGRLGRGSV
+201 GGKLGKGDV

-253 LLDRERVVRK
+253 LLDREKVVK
-263 ANQSGISLVAI
+263 SANKNGISLVAVK
-274 REEGS
+274 EEKS